1 MHSRECLLV
10 PRCIND
16 NSSVEIHYQIM
27 HIANIAQ
34 SSPTDGH
41 IREHKKQHK
50 KVPPALPN
58 HTAGLQII

>member
-1 MHSRECLLV
+1 
-10 PRCIND
+10 
-16 NSSVEIHYQIM
+16 M